1 MMLLLLYSNLILNSF
16 QFSYSEFFILS
27 IWSGDNLTENSIKLF
42 NYNRLFTLQE
52 KIIFN
57 IDYKYL
63 SLSDALRGG

>member
-42 NYNRLFTLQE
+42 NDNRLFTL
-52 KIIFN
+52 
-57 IDYKYL
+57 
-63 SLSDALRGG
+63 